1 MNIIPAIPFTQKFD
15 REAILETALK
25 MVNNFNSERAE
36 LLAQLNI
43 VLSSN
48 SPFFIQRVLQDD
60 PVNIKDPKN
69 IEGRL
74 GVAKIQAEQALNQYY
89 WTHLW
94 SITSDFFYPKLI
106 SNFNSRYYFTSYMSW
121 GGITYLDFNLDNVS
135 LFLNDFVFKPYSKE
149 IAYEIIKCS
158 RAHIEIHPDNI
169 SIKPFTTHCNALNRF
184 ITAADVTIAL
194 LFLKY
199 GDCENWL
206 EFSRK
211 TTFALNDLNR
221 KHELFHLI
229 QCKKN
234 EFAVG
239 AQLDVSFNSV
249 LNILSIEA

>member
-135 LFLNDFVFKPYSKE
+135 LFLNDFVFKPQKKLLMKS
-149 IAYEIIKCS
+149 
-158 RAHIEIHPDNI
+158 
-169 SIKPFTTHCNALNRF
+169 LNVAVL
-184 ITAADVTIAL
+184 I
-194 LFLKY
+194 LKY
-199 GDCENWL
+199 IQII
-206 EFSRK
+206 SQ
-211 TTFALNDLNR
+211 LN
-221 KHELFHLI
+221 HSQHI
-229 QCKKN
+229 
-234 EFAVG
+234 AMH
-239 AQLDVSFNSV
+239 
-249 LNILSIEA
+249 